1 MTTSSR
7 APGEWITASQVAD
20 YAYCAESWRLAHGL
34 GRESRHAPLMQQGI
48 AEHDTWQGT
57 ERASA
62 RVIRLGLALM
72 LIALAGFLLRW
83 LGG

>member
-1 MTTSSR
+1 MTASPRT
-7 APGEWITASQVAD
+7 PGEWITASQVAD

-34 GRESRHAPLMQQGI
+34 GRESRHEPLMQQGI
-48 AEHDTWQGT
+48 AAHDAWQGT

-62 RVIRLGLALM
+62 RVTRLGLALM
-72 LIALAGFLLRW
+72 LIALAGLLLRW

>member
-1 MTTSSR
+1 MTASPR
-7 APGEWITASQVAD
+7 APGGWITASQVAA
-20 YAYCAESWRLAHGL
+20 YAYCAESWRLEHGL

-48 AEHDTWQGT
+48 AAHDAWQGT

-62 RVIRLGLALM
+62 RVTWVGLTLM
-72 LIALAGFLLRW
+72 LIASAGFLLRW

>member
-1 MTTSSR
+1 MAAFPR
-7 APGEWITASQVAD
+7 APGEWISASQVAA

-48 AEHDTWQGT
+48 ASHDAWQGT

-62 RVIRLGLALM
+62 RLTRLGLALM
-72 LIALAGFLLRW
+72 LIALTGLLLRW

>member
-1 MTTSSR
+1 MTASPHT
-7 APGEWITASQVAD
+7 PGEWITASQVAA
-20 YAYCAESWRLAHGL
+20 YAYCAESWRLAQGL

-48 AEHDTWQGT
+48 AAHEAWQGT

-62 RVIRLGLALM
+62 RLTWLGLALM
-72 LIALAGFLLRW
+72 LVALAGFLLRW

>member
-1 MTTSSR
+1 MAAFPR
-7 APGEWITASQVAD
+7 APGKWIAASQVAD

-34 GRESRHAPLMQQGI
+34 GRESRHEPLMQQGI
-48 AEHDTWQGT
+48 AAHDAWPSTA
-57 ERASA
+57 RASA
-62 RVIRLGLALM
+62 RVTRLGLALM

>member
-1 MTTSSR
+1 
-7 APGEWITASQVAD
+7 
-20 YAYCAESWRLAHGL
+20 
-34 GRESRHAPLMQQGI
+34 MQQGI
-48 AEHDTWQGT
+48 AAHDAWQGT

-62 RVIRLGLALM
+62 RVTWVGLTLM